1 MGPPRHTPRRRTAG
15 GLPSTARRSL
25 ACGGSRRRRWR
36 PSVRRVR
43 GIRLD
48 REAPRAPRRSSC
60 PRGMRRSSCAPC
72 HSVNVSAVNPRSAMP
87 RRIGMAAA
95 RIQRSSSVSA
105 SMSIDSW
112 LVLSLRGQSKVR
124 LLAQPGPPT
133 QRAGPRPAARVRAG
147 PWPSGHPRAAARCP
161 ENRPSTEP
169 EGGSGC
175 GDHPARVLV
184 RQPNHR
190 RPVTFPPK

>member
-1 MGPPRHTPRRRTAG
+1 MPRRYSESLAPDTAARAPDLRRRLQPAAAVGAILMRRHRREVVELTAG
-15 GLPSTARRSL
+15 CGAAPSAAARSL
-25 ACGGSRRRRWR
+25 ACGGSRRRRWH

-43 GIRLD
+43 RIRLD
-48 REAPRAPRRSSC
+48 REAPVPL
-60 PRGMRRSSCAPC
+60 
-72 HSVNVSAVNPRSAMP
+72 
-87 RRIGMAAA
+87 
-95 RIQRSSSVSA
+95 
-105 SMSIDSW
+105 DSR
-112 LVLSLRGQSKVR
+112 LVLSLQGQSKVR
-124 LLAQPGPPT
+124 LLVQPGPPT
-133 QRAGPRPAARVRAG
+133 QRAGSRPAARVRAG